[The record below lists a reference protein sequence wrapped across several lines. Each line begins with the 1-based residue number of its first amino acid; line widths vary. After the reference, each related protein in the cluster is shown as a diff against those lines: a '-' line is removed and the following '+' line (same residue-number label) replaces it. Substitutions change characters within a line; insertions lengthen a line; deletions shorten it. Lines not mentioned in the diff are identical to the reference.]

1 VSADEK
7 LEQWREALSTYL
19 SEKEV
24 GE

>member
-7 LEQWREALSTYL
+7 LEQWREALASYL